1 MKNNSGILF
10 VFMIA
15 AIALVW
21 GAAAPQLWAAG
32 GDRHNLWFE
41 EAGGHRHY
49 PWFEEFEEAD
59 IYFELNNT
67 DGDLGI
73 HGKVDGGPWKRIWLK
88 DSTHRQLMNVTA
100 RGRLRQQGVTEL
112 FFESAEP
119 TFDKLSPVEFFNRFP
134 QGMYK
139 IYGISEDGKLL
150 VGKSL
155 IRHVM
160 PAPPDGI
167 FINDTSV
174 NLTVINCEEEENVPE
189 VDLNDDGNIV
199 ISWEEVDESH
209 PTIGEEGDIEVA
221 LYQLVVEFEVP
232 EEEFESVFS
241 VFLPPDVTSMTVP
254 GDLIGLGL
262 DDDGEGEFKYE
273 ILVKD
278 EEGGNQTATESC
290 FIVE

>member
-1 MKNNSGILF
+1 MKTNSGILF

-15 AIALVW
+15 AITLIW
-21 GAAAPQLWAAG
+21 GAAANELWAG
-32 GDRHNLWFE
+32 EGRY
-41 EAGGHRHY
+41 HY

-100 RGRLRQQGVTEL
+100 RGRLKKQGVTEL

-119 TFDKLSPVEFFNRFP
+119 RFTELPPKAFFNRFP
-134 QGMYK
+134 EGVYK

-167 FINDTSV
+167 SINGTDV
-174 NLTVINCEEEENVPE
+174 NLQEVNCEAEENVPVVE
-189 VDLNDDGNIV
+189 PDDDGNIV
-199 ISWEEVDESH
+199 ISWEEVTESH
-209 PTIGEEGDIEVA
+209 PEIGEEGDIEVA

-232 EEEFESVFS
+232 GEEFESVYS

-254 GDLIGLGL
+254 GELIGLGL

-290 FIVE
+290 FLVE